1 MAESVSRPSWLW
13 PRAAYIHIP
22 FCAHHC
28 GYCDFAVAV
37 GQDDR
42 IDAYLDALAAELTRL
57 EAPQKVDTLF
67 FGGGTPSHLSA
78 CQLEKLLAIVG
89 RWFTLAH
96 GHEFSLEANPSSLDE
111 AKLQLLA
118 GHGVNRISLGV
129 QSFSA
134 SLLRVLERDHAPAD
148 AAKAFELT
156 RKYIPNVSLDL
167 IFGVPG
173 QTLENWRTDLEEA
186 AALAPSHIATYGLTY
201 EKGTR
206 LWKQERQGQVQKL
219 SEDTELGLYTF
230 AMDFLEQA
238 GFEHYEISN
247 FARAGFHCRHNATY
261 WANEAYFGFGMGAAR
276 YVDGVRQTNVRELG
290 AYIDRASA
298 GKPTHFQSEQLE
310 PRDRAFETMALQ
322 LRRAQGIDR
331 LGFCAQTG
339 FTVEDLAGTAMKKL
353 EELELLAG
361 DVWAVHLTRKG
372 KCLADAVV
380 AQLMA
385 AK

>member
-1 MAESVSRPSWLW
+1 M
-13 PRAAYIHIP
+13 
-22 FCAHHC
+22 
-28 GYCDFAVAV
+28 
-37 GQDDR
+37 
-42 IDAYLDALAAELTRL
+42 AAELTRL
-57 EAPQKVDTLF
+57 ETPQTVDTLF
-67 FGGGTPSHLSA
+67 FGGGTPSYLSA
-78 CQLEKLLAIVG
+78 PQLEKLLAIVG

-111 AKLQLLA
+111 AKLKLLA
-118 GHGVNRISLGV
+118 GHGVNRLSLGV
-129 QSFSA
+129 QSFSPP
-134 SLLRVLERDHAPAD
+134 LLRVLERDHEPAD
-148 AAKAFELT
+148 VGKAFELT

-173 QTLENWRTDLEEA
+173 QTLESWRADLEA
-186 AALAPSHIATYGLTY
+186 AAALTPSHIATYGLTY

-206 LWKQERQGQVQKL
+206 LWKQERQGLVQKL
-219 SEDTELGLYTF
+219 GEDTELGLYTF

-247 FARAGFHCRHNATY
+247 FARAGFQCRHNATY

-290 AYIDRASA
+290 AYVDRALA

-339 FTVEDLAGTAMKKL
+339 FAADDLAGPAILKL
-353 EELELLAG
+353 EELELLSS
-361 DVWAVHLTRKG
+361 DVLSVRLTRKG

-380 AQLMA
+380 AELMA
-385 AK
+385 ARSPETANSQGESAKSCEQHKSLLPIANR